1 MKHRILTCAAL
12 LFSATPLLA
21 EGLTGSTVV
30 ITNTFQGGQTGGVEV
45 DVAAFDLAN
54 NQFGVVGDG
63 IEFPDFITLYDV
75 DISADGIAF
84 KWGDGDFAQSLAGPT
99 PDGNHDRNYLIFD
112 LPEGKTIT
120 SATYDP
126 AASDLLA
133 DSAEPKIAVLGP
145 NRLVIDF
152 DGGVVRGAGF
162 NPAFKVTVE

>member
-1 MKHRILTCAAL
+1 MIKGVHTMFYTSEENELRAFIRDKLGL
-12 LFSATPLLA
+12 PATD
-21 EGLTGSTVV
+21 V
-30 ITNTFQGGQTGGVEV
+30 GGG
-45 DVAAFDLAN
+45 
-54 NQFGVVGDG
+54 
-63 IEFPDFITLYDV
+63 
-75 DISADGIAF
+75 
-84 KWGDGDFAQSLAGPT
+84 W
-99 PDGNHDRNYLIFD
+99 LIFD